1 MNASTGVDHLLLH
14 FTYNDEDW
22 GALPVIVSGDGCR
35 VTDSAGRV
43 YLDGLAGLY
52 TTQVGHGRGE
62 IADAVARQIRQLEYY
77 PNWSLQHP
85 RSLEL
90 SAKLAELAPGELS
103 SSFFVSS
110 GSEAIEAMLKIVRQ
124 YHGGGERP
132 RRYKFIARQVAY
144 HGTTMGALSL
154 TGLPSIKTAFEP
166 LLDGFIHVPNTRQEP
181 DYAAEAIAETIEREG
196 ADTVAA
202 VVLEPVQNAGGCLV
216 PPDGYWP
223 RVREI
228 CDQHGVLL
236 VADSTICGFGRLGTW
251 FGTERFEAVPDVIT
265 FAKGLTS
272 GYIPMGGLQIGRRVR
287 AALDEQPMFL
297 HGATFG
303 GHPVAAAAALA
314 SIAIIERERLL
325 DNVLALEAH
334 FGEQLRRIAAE
345 QAIVSDVRGM
355 GFFWSI
361 EMHPAWGDGTPL
373 GEEEYR
379 RTFKQYLFQRLIELG
394 LLCRVDDRDSPMVI
408 LAPPLTA
415 DRETIDAMIAIVAEA
430 VGDLARRLRY

>member
-1 MNASTGVDHLLLH
+1 MSATTSVEHLLLH

-22 GALPVIVSGDGCR
+22 SSLPVIVSGKGCR
-35 VTDSAGRV
+35 VTDSNGRV

-62 IADAVARQIRQLEYY
+62 IADAVARQMRELEYY

-110 GSEAIEAMLKIVRQ
+110 GSEAVEAMLKIARQ
-124 YHGGGERP
+124 YHGRGERP
-132 RRYKFIARQVAY
+132 QRYKFIAREVAY
-144 HGTTMGALSL
+144 HGATMGALSL

-166 LLDGFIHVPNTRQEP
+166 LLDGFLHVPNTLQEP
-181 DYAAEAIAETIEREG
+181 DHAAEAIAEAIEREG
-196 ADTVAA
+196 PETVAA

-216 PPDGYWP
+216 PPAGYWA

-251 FGTERFEAVPDVIT
+251 FGTERFEVVPDVIT

-272 GYIPMGGLQIGRRVR
+272 GYVPMGGLQISQRVR
-287 AALDEQPMFL
+287 SALDEQPMFL

-314 SIAIIERERLL
+314 SIAIIEREGLL

-334 FGEQLRRIAAE
+334 FGNRLRQVAAE

-355 GFFWSI
+355 GFFWAL
-361 EMHPAWGDGTPL
+361 ELHPAWGDGTPL
-373 GEEEYR
+373 SDEEYR
-379 RTFKQYLFQRLIELG
+379 NTFKRFLFQRLIELG
-394 LLCRVDDRDSPMVI
+394 LLCRFDDRDSPMVI

-415 DRETIDAMIAIVAEA
+415 DTETIDAIIAIVAEA
-430 VGDLARRLRY
+430 VGELARRLRY

>member
-1 MNASTGVDHLLLH
+1 MSATTGVEHLLLH

-22 GALPVIVSGDGCR
+22 STLPVIVSGEGCR
-35 VTDSAGRV
+35 VTDSRGRV

-90 SAKLAELAPGELS
+90 SAKLAELAPGDLS

-110 GSEAIEAMLKIVRQ
+110 GSEAVEAMLKIARQ
-124 YHGGGERP
+124 YHGRGERP
-132 RRYKFIARQVAY
+132 RRYKFISRQVAY
-144 HGTTMGALSL
+144 HGTTMGALAL

-166 LLDGFIHVPNTRQEP
+166 LPEGFIHVPNTLQDP
-181 DYAAEAIAETIEREG
+181 DFAAEAIGEAIEREG

-216 PPDGYWP
+216 PPDGYWG
-223 RVREI
+223 RVRQI

-251 FGTERFEAVPDVIT
+251 FGVERFDVVPDIVT

-272 GYIPMGGLQIGRRVR
+272 GYVPMGGLLISSRVR
-287 AALDEQPMFL
+287 HVLDAQPMFL

-325 DNVLALEAH
+325 DNVLALEQH
-334 FGEQLRRIAAE
+334 FGAQLQRVAAGH
-345 QAIVSDVRGM
+345 AIVSDVRGM
-355 GFFWSI
+355 GFFWAL
-361 EMHPAWGDGTPL
+361 ELHPAWGDGTPL

-379 RTFKQYLFQRLIELG
+379 KAFKGFLFERLIELG
-394 LLCRVDDRDSPMVI
+394 LLCRFDDRDSPMVI

-415 DRETIDAMIAIVAEA
+415 DRETIDAIIAIVEQA
-430 VGDLARRLRY
+430 VGDLGRRLRY